1 MVDAESDLTWI
12 RTFLGTMLTRNVS
25 ARSRIYQLAITMRKH
40 NHAHLESAE
49 PETLMYAE
57 DDLLHEAEEVSPDA
71 TVVVDGGKDP
81 SIDL

>member
-1 MVDAESDLTWI
+1 
-12 RTFLGTMLTRNVS
+12 MLTRNVS
-25 ARSRIYQLAITMRKH
+25 ARSRIYQLAITMWKH

-57 DDLLHEAEEVSPDA
+57 DDLLHEAEEVEGKVSADA
-71 TVVVDGGKDP
+71 TVAVDGGKDP